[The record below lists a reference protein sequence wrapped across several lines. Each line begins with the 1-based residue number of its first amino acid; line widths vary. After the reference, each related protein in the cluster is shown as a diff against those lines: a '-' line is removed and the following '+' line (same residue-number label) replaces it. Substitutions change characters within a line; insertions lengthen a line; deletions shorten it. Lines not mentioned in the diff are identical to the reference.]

1 MSKAAYSQEIERG
14 LRVAEANIYHED
26 KIWSRFSN
34 DKVDI
39 GEVLANVIRTLSKAL
54 PITKPMK
61 ALSIGSGAEPQFR
74 ILGTAFRGGL
84 HLLDMDDTSLDILRE
99 RIHRQATD
107 HASVVR
113 ADFKEIF
120 RDARKT
126 AAFMETEMG
135 GGRVELITLHH
146 SLYYCTEADWLP
158 ILANLY
164 KTALAST
171 GALHAVLM
179 ANQSD
184 DQATTTWFYNHFV
197 GKFFGARN
205 EQDLREFAAALKKR
219 PLFKNAQVLVKT
231 NRVRFRAP
239 DFEKLMAVVWMI
251 LLYPDVHPYSEKQR
265 REITEFVHRHFWQK
279 DQPLIQLQDH
289 MVVYR
294 GIGFKGLI

>member
-1 MSKAAYSQEIERG
+1 MPKASYSQEIERG

-26 KIWSRFSN
+26 KIWSRYSN

-39 GEVLANVIRTLSKAL
+39 GEVLASVIRTLHKAL

-74 ILGTAFRGGL
+74 ILETAFRGGL

-126 AAFMETEMG
+126 RAFMETELA

-146 SLYYCTEADWLP
+146 SLYYAAESDWLP

-164 KTALAST
+164 KSALAST

-184 DQATTTWFYNHFV
+184 DPATTTWLYNHFV

-205 EQDLREFAAALKKR
+205 EQDLRAFAASLKKR
-219 PLFKNAQVLVKT
+219 PLFRNAQVLVKT

-265 REITEFVHRHFWQK
+265 REITEFVHQRFWQK

-289 MVVYR
+289 MVIYR
-294 GIGFKGLI
+294 GIPFKGLI

>member
-1 MSKAAYSQEIERG
+1 MTTASYSQEIERG

-39 GEVLANVIRTLSKAL
+39 GEVLANVIRTLNKAL
-54 PITKPMK
+54 PLTKPMK

-74 ILGTAFRGGL
+74 ILETAFRGGL

-113 ADFKEIF
+113 ADIKEVF
-120 RDARKT
+120 PDPRKT
-126 AAFMETEMG
+126 RAFVEAELA

-146 SLYYCTEADWLP
+146 SLYYCVEADWLP
-158 ILANLY
+158 ILSNLY

-179 ANQSD
+179 ANHGD
-184 DQATTTWFYNHFV
+184 DQTTTTWLYNHFV

-205 EQDLREFAAALKKR
+205 EQDLCEFAATLKKR
-219 PLFKNAQVLVKT
+219 PVFRNAQVLVKT

-265 REITEFVHRHFWQK
+265 REITEFVHRNFWQNE
-279 DQPLIQLQDH
+279 QPMIQLQDH
-289 MVVYR
+289 MVIYR
-294 GIGFKGLI
+294 GIRCKGLI